1 MSENLLYS
9 FRRCPYAIRA
19 RLAVAVSGQQVE
31 LVEVALRDKPESM
44 LKLSPKGTVPV
55 LLLDDGQV
63 IDESIDVMHWALNL
77 ADPEGWLGPDDAT
90 RLAMKTLID
99 ENDGEFKHHLD
110 RTKYANR
117 YDGVDPQQHRS
128 EALVFLAKLDGM
140 LSSGGGLFG
149 DRRLLADWAILPFVR
164 QFANIDRP
172 LFDREVGPKLCA
184 WLDRGLG
191 SELFVEVMRKRA

>member
-1 MSENLLYS
+1 
-9 FRRCPYAIRA
+9 
-19 RLAVAVSGQQVE
+19 
-31 LVEVALRDKPESM
+31 
-44 LKLSPKGTVPV
+44 
-55 LLLDDGQV
+55 
-63 IDESIDVMHWALNL
+63 
-77 ADPEGWLGPDDAT
+77 
-90 RLAMKTLID
+90 MKTLID

>member
-55 LLLDDGQV
+55 LLLGDGQV

>member
-1 MSENLLYS
+1 VSENLLYS

-55 LLLDDGQV
+55 LLLGDGQV

-77 ADPEGWLGPDDAT
+77 ADPVGWLGPDDAT

>member
-1 MSENLLYS
+1 VSENLLYS

-55 LLLDDGQV
+55 LLLGDGQV

-149 DRRLLADWAILPFVR
+149 DRRLLGDWAILPFVR

>member
-19 RLAVAVSGQQVE
+19 RLAVAVSGQPVK

-55 LLLDDGQV
+55 LLLGDGQV
-63 IDESIDVMHWALNL
+63 IDESMDVMHWALNL

-90 RLAMKTLID
+90 RVAMKTLID
-99 ENDGEFKHHLD
+99 ENDGGFKHHLD

-117 YDGVDPQQHRS
+117 YDGVDPQQHRA
-128 EALVFLAKLDGM
+128 EAMVFLAKLDGM
-140 LSSGGGLFG
+140 LSSGGGLIG
-149 DRRLLADWAILPFVR
+149 ERRLLADWAILPFVR

-172 LFDREVGPKLCA
+172 LFDREAGSKLCA

-191 SELFVEVMRKRA
+191 SELFVDVMRKRA